1 MKKKKIGKNLEKW
14 KETETVSIYL
24 IIYDLF
30 LWNKIFNQTQT
41 TNELVVDIYVI
52 IKQMNLR
59 KKKKKKKIQ
68 GIMKVSLFVCLF
80 VFFCCFLTLI
90 WRS

>member
-59 KKKKKKKIQ
+59 KKKKKKKYRVLW
-68 GIMKVSLFVCLF
+68 K
-80 VFFCCFLTLI
+80 
-90 WRS
+90 